1 MKRIRIDRPRPK
13 TAVPEEAQAPQE
25 DLSFEELMARG
36 GVKRLEDEDPPKP
49 VRANDASVPRPQAES
64 ADMVRETPAI
74 PEPEPSTVTDPTTS
88 AVADELAERVAKL
101 EAENARLEEALR
113 TAHTE
118 RDTLDAERRALA
130 RRLSTAEAA
139 VADAVTQPLAQL
151 LERRGCRDAR
161 EREECI
167 RRVVQAGDVDR
178 FLALIATTD
187 TQALETILDQAV
199 SFVCKRPECRPAA
212 GSQSVF
218 VEPDRCE
225 VCGGSDL
232 QLAAKKLFDTCVER
246 GLRRI
251 RIIGGS
257 PTYHTRLRDLAEAS
271 DVELKLI
278 SGIQHRTEKQ
288 ARADQK
294 HADLVV
300 LWGGTLLDHATS
312 GLYDRSRSAVLTV
325 AHRGLA
331 GMLGRLAGML
341 EGGAKASD

>member
-13 TAVPEEAQAPQE
+13 PAVPEEAPQE

-36 GVKRLEDEDPPKP
+36 GVKRLEDADPPPSAPTKA
-49 VRANDASVPRPQAES
+49 RSARPQTAP
-64 ADMVRETPAI
+64 ADVVRETTAL
-74 PEPEPSTVTDPTTS
+74 PEAEPS
-88 AVADELAERVAKL
+88 AVAEPPAHAPSDELAKRVAEL
-101 EAENARLEEALR
+101 EAENERLEEELR
-113 TAHTE
+113 AARAE
-118 RDTLDAERRALA
+118 RDGLDAERRALA
-130 RRLSTAEAA
+130 RRLATAEAA
-139 VADAVTQPLAQL
+139 VAKGETKPLVHL

-167 RRVVQAGDVDR
+167 QHVVQSGDVDQ
-178 FLALIATTD
+178 FLSVLATAD
-187 TQALETILDQAV
+187 TRALERILDDAV
-199 SFVCKRPECRPAA
+199 SFVCGRPECRPAA
-212 GSQSVF
+212 GSTSVL

-232 QLAAKKLFDTCVER
+232 KLAAKKLFDTCVER

-257 PTYHTRLRDLAEAS
+257 PTYHTQLRDLAASS

-278 SGIQHRTEKQ
+278 SGIHHRTEKQ

-300 LWGGTLLDHATS
+300 LWGATLLDHATA
-312 GLYDRSRSAVLTV
+312 GLYDRTRSSVLTV

-331 GMLGRLAGML
+331 GMLGRLETML
-341 EGGAKASD
+341 ERGSKRGA

>member
-13 TAVPEEAQAPQE
+13 SAVPEEAPPE

-36 GVKRLEDEDPPKP
+36 GVKRLEDADPP
-49 VRANDASVPRPQAES
+49 ASGPTKARSARPQA
-64 ADMVRETPAI
+64 APPGVVRETIAP
-74 PEPEPSTVTDPTTS
+74 PEAEPS
-88 AVADELAERVAKL
+88 AVAEPPAHAPADELAPRVAEL
-101 EAENARLEEALR
+101 EAENERLEQALR
-113 TAHTE
+113 VARAE
-118 RDTLDAERRALA
+118 RDGLDAERRALA
-130 RRLSTAEAA
+130 RRLATAEAA
-139 VADAVTQPLAQL
+139 VAKGETKPLAQL

-161 EREECI
+161 ERAECI
-167 RRVVQAGDVDR
+167 QLVVQAGDVDR
-178 FLALIATTD
+178 FLSVLATAD
-187 TQALETILDQAV
+187 TQALERILDDAV
-199 SFVCKRPECRPAA
+199 SFVCGRPACRPVA
-212 GSQSVF
+212 GSKAVV

-232 QLAAKKLFDTCVER
+232 QRAAKKLFDTCVER

-257 PTYHTRLRDLAEAS
+257 PAYHTQLRDLAASS

-278 SGIQHRTEKQ
+278 SGIHKRTEKQ

-300 LWGGTLLDHATS
+300 LWGATLLDHATA
-312 GLYDRSRSAVLTV
+312 GLYDRKRSSVLTV

-331 GMLGRLAGML
+331 GMLGRLETML
-341 EGGAKASD
+341 ERGSKRGP